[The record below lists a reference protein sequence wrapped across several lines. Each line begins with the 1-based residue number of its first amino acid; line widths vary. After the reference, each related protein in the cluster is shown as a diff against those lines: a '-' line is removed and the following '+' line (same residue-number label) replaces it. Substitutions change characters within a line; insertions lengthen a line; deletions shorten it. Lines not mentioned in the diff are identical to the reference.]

1 MSNTKKITL
10 ATFKAFIRKAGDN
23 LHVMRKSTFDG
34 MQDMVVACK
43 TPFAKARIA
52 NLATS
57 NNCGIEGVWV
67 VGGGRNFFEAYN
79 QDGFSGIEVY
89 NCCGSFVVAVPAA

>member
-10 ATFKAFIRKAGDN
+10 ATLKSFIRKAGDN
-23 LHVMRKSTFDG
+23 LHVMRKSRFDG

-43 TPFAKARIA
+43 TPFEKARTADI
-52 NLATS
+52 S
-57 NNCGIEGVWV
+57 CERNCGVEGVWV
-67 VGGGRNFFEAYN
+67 VRGGRNLFEEYN
-79 QDGFSGIEVY
+79 QDGFFGIEVY